1 MNFTPLLRTPHALDD
16 PRSSGQGVTGF
27 IQAVKYALQGW
38 WEMRTHSNFMR
49 QLVLAVLA
57 VGFGVTFGLTSS
69 EWAILFLTIGL
80 VLCAEMG
87 NSAIEETVNL
97 MTREHRK
104 EAKFAKDFAAGMV
117 LLASVIAIIVG
128 LFLFGPKLLAAI
140 RYSLF
145 AIRS

>member
-1 MNFTPLLRTPHALDD
+1 MN
-16 PRSSGQGVTGF
+16 F
-27 IQAVKYALQGW
+27 IQAVKYALLGW
-38 WEMRTHSNFMR
+38 WEMRTHPNFMR

-57 VGFGVTFGLTSS
+57 GGFGATFGLASS
-69 EWAILFLTIGL
+69 EWAILLLTIGL

-117 LLASVIAIIVG
+117 LFASVIAAIVG
-128 LFLFGPKLLAAI
+128 FLLFVPKIIAFL
-140 RYSLF
+140 
-145 AIRS
+145 

>member
-1 MNFTPLLRTPHALDD
+1 MSFTPLLRMPHALNN

-27 IQAVKYALQGW
+27 IQAVKYALLGW
-38 WEMRTHSNFMR
+38 WEMRTHRNFVR
-49 QLVLAVLA
+49 QLILAAIALMLGA
-57 VGFGVTFGLTSS
+57 AFGFTSL

-87 NSAIEETVNL
+87 NSAVEETVNL

-117 LLASVIAIIVG
+117 LLASVIALIVG
-128 LFLFGPKLLAAI
+128 VFLFSPKIAEIFPINPLT
-140 RYSLF
+140 Y
-145 AIRS
+145 